1 MEEKTINCDND
12 EIERCIINL
21 VSNAAKFTEAGDSI
35 TVRIIEEKSQVK
47 IEVIDT
53 GIGIAEEYHET
64 IFNRFN
70 QIVDGNSEKNGG
82 SGLGLTITR
91 QIIEYHKGKIYVES
105 KIGEGSKFTIILPD
119 NF

>member
-1 MEEKTINCDND
+1 MPFYIFILISLKIWTYFKYLFIFKN
-12 EIERCIINL
+12 II
-21 VSNAAKFTEAGDSI
+21 V
-35 TVRIIEEKSQVK
+35 
-47 IEVIDT
+47 
-53 GIGIAEEYHET
+53 
-64 IFNRFN
+64 
-70 QIVDGNSEKNGG
+70 KNGG

>member
-1 MEEKTINCDND
+1 MEEKIISCDTNS
-12 EIERCIINL
+12 IERCIINL

-70 QIVDGNSEKNGG
+70 QIVDSNSEKNGG

-91 QIIEYHKGKIYVES
+91 QIIELHNGKIYVES
-105 KIGEGSKFTIILPD
+105 KPGNGSKFTIILPI
-119 NF
+119 